1 MRPLILYSSF
11 QTGEFLPEYIRYALL
26 QLASLGDVILLT
38 NRRRLAATEEVFLKE
53 QGIELFLTENSGF
66 DFGMWKRYLE
76 KNPCKTQR
84 LLLLNDSIVYYRKC
98 FKEFLEKAEQVSAE
112 AVGLLENKTDKSH
125 LQSFFMYLKN
135 DAIKLFEKHLQETSL
150 TEDFEKTI
158 KTFEIAI
165 SQKWKNA
172 GLKIYALFS
181 TSEDPIFSYPELIL
195 KKAGFVKKRLLE
207 RRFSFETQKH
217 FWLNGKSN
225 VLYKD
230 YKKLICMYGEKDQ
243 EFKKDFFS
251 CYTQSFVSR
260 NIERLNGIIYR
271 FLAYFYFRFFKKQ
284 KRN

>member
-38 NRRRLAATEEVFLKE
+38 NRRRLAATEEAFLKE

-98 FKEFLEKAEQVSAE
+98 FKGFLEKAEQVSAS
-112 AVGLLENKTDKSH
+112 AVGLLENKTNNSH

-135 DAIKLFEKHLQETSL
+135 DAIKLFEKHLQETPL
-150 TEDFEKTI
+150 TENFEKTI
-158 KTFEIAI
+158 QTFEIAV
-165 SQKWKNA
+165 SQKWKSA
-172 GLKIYALFS
+172 GLQTHALF
-181 TSEDPIFSYPELIL
+181 TTDEDPIFSYGELIL
-195 KKAGFVKKRLLE
+195 QKAGFIKKRLLE

-217 FWLNGKSN
+217 FWLNGKSD

-230 YKKLICMYGEKDQ
+230 YKKLICTYGKKDSQ
-243 EFKKDFFS
+243 FKKEFFPG
-251 CYTQSFVSR
+251 YTKSFLSR
-260 NIERLNGIIYR
+260 NVERLNGIIYR
-271 FLAYFYFRFFKKQ
+271 ILAHIYFRFIKKQ
-284 KRN
+284 KRT

>member
-38 NRRRLAATEEVFLKE
+38 NRRRLAATEEAFLKE

-98 FKEFLEKAEQVSAE
+98 FKEFLEKAEQVSAS
-112 AVGLLENKTDKSH
+112 AVGLLENKTNNSH

-135 DAIKLFEKHLQETSL
+135 DAIKLFEKHLQETPL
-150 TEDFEKTI
+150 TENFEKTI
-158 KTFEIAI
+158 QTFEIAV
-165 SQKWKNA
+165 SQKWKSA
-172 GLKIYALFS
+172 GLQTHALF
-181 TSEDPIFSYPELIL
+181 TTDEDPIFSYGELIL
-195 KKAGFVKKRLLE
+195 QKAGFIKKRLLE
-207 RRFSFETQKH
+207 RRFSFEMQKH
-217 FWLNGKSN
+217 FWLNGKSD

-230 YKKLICMYGEKDQ
+230 YKKLICTYGEKDSQ
-243 EFKKDFFS
+243 FKKEFFPG
-251 CYTQSFVSR
+251 YTKSFLSL
-260 NIERLNGIIYR
+260 IHI
-271 FLAYFYFRFFKKQ
+271 
-284 KRN
+284 